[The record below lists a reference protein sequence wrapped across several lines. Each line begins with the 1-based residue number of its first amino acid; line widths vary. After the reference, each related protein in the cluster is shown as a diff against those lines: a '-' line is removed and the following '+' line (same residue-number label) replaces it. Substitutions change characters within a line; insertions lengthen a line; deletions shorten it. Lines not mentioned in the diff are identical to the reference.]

1 MQQVRID
8 FDNPGLPQSLGVVE
22 GESQSRIFQAALYKS
37 GAAYTAPAGAVYSIM
52 YRGFGPRISWYDTI
66 EDGAGKRA
74 ACTVS
79 GNIVTCE
86 LARQALRVPGHL
98 TVVLCVSDAKGICSR
113 AGPSWRTSEMTGMR
127 IPEK

>member
-8 FDNPGLPQSLGVVE
+8 FDNPGLPQSLGAVE

-52 YRGFGPRISWYDTI
+52 YRGFGPQNQGWYDTI

-79 GNIVTCE
+79 FRYE
-86 LARQALRVPGHL
+86 ALSPRMLFPP
-98 TVVLCVSDAKGICSR
+98 DF
-113 AGPSWRTSEMTGMR
+113 GMR
-127 IPEK
+127 TACFP